1 MALRA
6 DAADALRLGSAARRD
21 AVPLNSEELPRRTVA
36 LLTARRSTADRGTEA
51 EAVTV

>member
-1 MALRA
+1 LV
-6 DAADALRLGSAARRD
+6 SAALRD
-21 AVPLNSEELPRRTVA
+21 AVALNSEELPRRTVA